1 MCASWY
7 LGYLQIYVDMP
18 GRKALK
24 LKLKSNDTTE
34 SIRAMIQDKVGI
46 PADQQQLIY
55 SGKQLENCSTISSC
69 SIKKESKLVLECK
82 QFS

>member
-7 LGYLQIYVDMP
+7 LGYLQIYVDIP
-18 GRKALK
+18 GRKTLT
-24 LKLKSNDTTE
+24 LKLKSTDTIE
-34 SIRAMIQDKVGI
+34 SIKAMIQDEEGI
-46 PADQQQLIY
+46 PPDQQRLIY
-55 SGKQLENCSTISSC
+55 SGKQLENCGTISSY